1 MNTTTLPCHA
11 MPTLLPRTLPR
22 GYDAAHVIA
31 KMRSDLEL
39 LAAFVDG
46 AAPSLVA
53 DAMKDL
59 TKSVAALEA
68 MHDAELGEPPTL
80 RRRLGQR

>member
-39 LAAFVDG
+39 LASIVDSTSPSFV
-46 AAPSLVA
+46 V

-59 TKSVAALEA
+59 AKSVAALEA
-68 MHDAELGEPPTL
+68 MHAPEPSEPPTL